1 MFKFDFDVDE
11 DPEIDSALLVGGS
24 SNFEST
30 MNRTRAT
37 EKSPGDVVVSP
48 FVEHSLEELVSPIF
62 TYTSP
67 KTVINN

>member
-24 SNFEST
+24 SNTEPQT
-30 MNRTRAT
+30 NRTRT
-37 EKSPGDVVVSP
+37 NEKSSEDVAVAP
-48 FVEHSLEELVSPIF
+48 FVEHSLDELVSPIP
-62 TYTSP
+62 TYTSR